1 MEKITFQIENLMLI
15 DKLNTF
21 AAEYSVSPDLLI
33 NLAVKRLFGDID
45 MCRNLRA
52 GKVKTE

>member
-1 MEKITFQIENLMLI
+1 MERITFQVEKPMLI

-33 NLAVKRLFGDID
+33 NLAVKRLIGDID
-45 MCRNLRA
+45 LCRDLRA
-52 GKVKTE
+52 GKVNTE